1 MSEELEE
8 QTELSPEEEH
18 EVWGLLNQVRDT
30 MMRLRDREVR
40 HLGITSMQGGVL
52 WVLRS
57 LEKAGMVA
65 TPAEISRWLFRQPP
79 TILALLSRMEKLGLI
94 TCTEN
99 TGGRRQVLVGMT
111 DKGRETYIAFARKRE
126 VIPRVIGALS
136 PEERR
141 QLKLSLTKLRQKAS
155 EELVSIPAFPRARV
169 S

>member
-79 TILALLSRMEKLGLI
+79 SILALLSRMEKLGLI

-99 TGGRRQVLVGMT
+99 TGGRRQVLVEMT

-136 PEERR
+136 SQERR

-155 EELVSIPAFPRARV
+155 EELVSIPAFPRV
-169 S
+169 PV

>member
-1 MSEELEE
+1 MSEELEG
-8 QTELSPEEEH
+8 QTKLSPEEEY
-18 EVWGLLNQVRDT
+18 EVWRLLNQVRDA

-40 HLGITSMQGGVL
+40 PLGVTSMQGGVL

-99 TGGRRQVLVGMT
+99 TEGRRQVLVEMT
-111 DKGRETYIAFARKRE
+111 DK
-126 VIPRVIGALS
+126 
-136 PEERR
+136 
-141 QLKLSLTKLRQKAS
+141 
-155 EELVSIPAFPRARV
+155 
-169 S
+169 